1 MYIVVVRLG
10 GLMLLSGTNA
20 ARRSPGFANRQEGLM
35 TKQAAVLD
43 ETQTADAMLRA
54 RARLVV
60 PGGMWGHLNAAR
72 LPEGYPQFFAS
83 AEGCRV
89 RDVDGREYI
98 DFMCSW
104 GPVLLGHRH
113 PEIEAAAQAQAA
125 LGDCFNGPGEVM
137 VDLAEDFVAMV
148 PHADWAM
155 FQKNGGDATTAC
167 VTIARAG
174 AGRRKVLVARNS
186 YHGSL
191 PWCSPSVA
199 GVTSEDRA
207 HLLQFEYN
215 DVTSLRSAVA
225 EAGNDLA
232 AILVTAFR
240 HDMGRDLELPTAE
253 FAKAARAACDDTGAA
268 LVIDEVRAGL
278 RLDIRGSWEAL
289 GVRPDL
295 CAWSKAIANG
305 YALAAVTGNDR
316 FREAATRVFITGSFW
331 CGAVAM
337 AAARA
342 TLRIARETDVPSHIS
357 AMGLRLREGVA
368 TLANQHGIAI
378 RQSGPPQM
386 PLILFEA
393 DPEVRKG
400 RAFCSA
406 ALRHGAFFHPQHN
419 MFLSSAHRSADI
431 DAALEA
437 ASHGFKAVLELD
449 ARIDP

>member
-1 MYIVVVRLG
+1 MIDKG
-10 GLMLLSGTNA
+10 GI
-20 ARRSPGFANRQEGLM
+20 M
-35 TKQAAVLD
+35 TKRATVLS
-43 ETQTADAMLRA
+43 ESQTADAMLRA
-54 RARLVV
+54 RARRVV

-83 AEGCRV
+83 ADGCRM

-113 PEIEAAAQAQAA
+113 PEVEAAARAQAA
-125 LGDCFNGPGEVM
+125 LGDCMNGPSEVM
-137 VDLAEDFVAMV
+137 VDLAEELVAML

-155 FQKNGGDATTAC
+155 FQKNGADATTSC

-174 AGRRKVLVARNS
+174 TGKRKVLVARGS
-186 YHGSL
+186 YHGAL

-199 GVTSEDRA
+199 GVTAEDRA
-207 HLLQFEYN
+207 HLLHFEYN
-215 DVTSLRSAVA
+215 DVASLRAA
-225 EAGNDLA
+225 ADEAGGDLA

-253 FAKAARAACDDTGAA
+253 FAAAARAACDNTGAA
-268 LVIDEVRAGL
+268 LIIDEVRAGL

-316 FREAATRVFITGSFW
+316 FREAATKVFITGSFW
-331 CGAVAM
+331 CGTVAM
-337 AAARA
+337 AAART
-342 TLRIARETDVPSHIS
+342 TLRIARETDVPGHIR
-357 AMGLRLREGVA
+357 AMGLRLREG
-368 TLANQHGIAI
+368 LASLARQRGIAI

-386 PLILFEA
+386 PLMLFDD

-406 ALRHGAFFHPQHN
+406 ALAHGAFFHPQHN
-419 MFLSSAHRSADI
+419 MFLSAAHGPADI

-437 ASHGFKAVLELD
+437 ASYGFKAVVELQ
-449 ARIDP
+449 ART

>member
-1 MYIVVVRLG
+1 
-10 GLMLLSGTNA
+10 
-20 ARRSPGFANRQEGLM
+20 M
-35 TKQAAVLD
+35 TKQAAVLS
-43 ETQTADAMLRA
+43 ETQSADAMLRA
-54 RARLVV
+54 RASRVV

-89 RDVDGREYI
+89 RDVDGSEYI

-104 GPVLLGHRH
+104 GPILLGHRH
-113 PEIEAAAQAQAA
+113 PDVEAAARAQAEQ
-125 LGDCFNGPGEVM
+125 GDCLNGPGEVM
-137 VDLAEDFVAMV
+137 VDLAEDFVAML

-167 VTIARAG
+167 VTLARAG
-174 AGRRKVLVARNS
+174 TGRRKVLVARGS
-186 YHGSL
+186 YHGAL
-191 PWCSPSVA
+191 PWCTPSVA

-207 HLLQFEYN
+207 HLVHFDYN
-215 DVTSLRSAVA
+215 DVASLRAAVD
-225 EAGNDLA
+225 EAGKDLA

-240 HDMGRDLELPTAE
+240 HDMSRDLELPTKE
-253 FAKAARAACDDTGAA
+253 FAAAARAACDDTGAA
-268 LVIDEVRAGL
+268 LIIDEVRTGL
-278 RLDIRGSWEAL
+278 RLDVRGSWETL

-316 FREAATRVFITGSFW
+316 FREAATKIYVTGSFW
-331 CGAVAM
+331 CGTVAM

-342 TLRIARETDVPSHIS
+342 TLRIARETDVPGHIH
-357 AMGLRLREGVA
+357 AMGLRLRDGLA
-368 TLANQHGIAI
+368 SLANQHGIAI

-386 PLILFEA
+386 PLMLFDD
-393 DPEVRKG
+393 DPKFQKG

-406 ALRHGAFFHPQHN
+406 SLRHGAFFHPQHN
-419 MFLSSAHRSADI
+419 MFLSAAHGPADI

-437 ASHGFKAVLELD
+437 ASHGFKAVREMNT
-449 ARIDP
+449 RR

>member
-1 MYIVVVRLG
+1 
-10 GLMLLSGTNA
+10 
-20 ARRSPGFANRQEGLM
+20 M
-35 TKQAAVLD
+35 TKQAAALS
-43 ETQTADAMLRA
+43 ETLTADAMLQA
-54 RARLVV
+54 RAQRVV

-89 RDVDGREYI
+89 RDVNGREYI

-113 PEIEAAAQAQAA
+113 PEVQAAAEAQAA

-137 VDLAEDFVAMV
+137 VELAEDFVAMV

-155 FQKNGGDATTAC
+155 FQKNGGDATTSS

-174 AGRRKVLVARNS
+174 TGRRKVLVARGS
-186 YHGSL
+186 YHGAL

-207 HLLQFEYN
+207 HLLHFEYN
-215 DVTSLRSAVA
+215 DVASLRAAVD
-225 EAGNDLA
+225 EAGKDLA

-240 HDMGRDLELPTAE
+240 HDLGRDLELPTKE
-253 FAKAARAACDDTGAA
+253 FATAVRASCDAADAA

-278 RLDIRGSWEAL
+278 RLDVRGSWEAF

-305 YALAAVTGNDR
+305 HALAAVTGNDR
-316 FREAATRVFITGSFW
+316 FRDAATKVFVTGSLW
-331 CGAVAM
+331 CGTVAM

-342 TLRIARETDVPSHIS
+342 TLRIARETNVPGQIR
-357 AMGLRLREGVA
+357 AIGLRLREG
-368 TLANQHGIAI
+368 LAVLAEGQGITI
-378 RQSGPPQM
+378 RQSGPPQI
-386 PLILFEA
+386 PLMLFDA
-393 DPEVRKG
+393 DPEFRKG
-400 RAFCSA
+400 RAFCA
-406 ALRHGAFFHPQHN
+406 TALRYGAFFHPAHN
-419 MFLSSAHRSADI
+419 MFLSSAHRATDI

-437 ASHGFKAVLELD
+437 ASHGFKAVRELD
-449 ARIDP
+449 ARGNR

>member
-1 MYIVVVRLG
+1 M
-10 GLMLLSGTNA
+10 TN
-20 ARRSPGFANRQEGLM
+20 
-35 TKQAAVLD
+35 QASVLN

-54 RARLVV
+54 RARRVV

-113 PEIEAAAQAQAA
+113 PEVEAAARAQAA
-125 LGDCFNGPGEVM
+125 LGDCMNGPGEIM
-137 VDLAEDFVAMV
+137 VDLAEDIVAML

-155 FQKNGGDATTAC
+155 FQKNGADATTSC

-174 AGRRKVLVARNS
+174 TGRRKVLIARGS
-186 YHGSL
+186 YHGAL

-199 GVTSEDRA
+199 GVTTEDRA
-207 HLLQFEYN
+207 HLLHFDYN
-215 DVTSLRSAVA
+215 DVASLRAAVD

-240 HDMGRDLELPTAE
+240 HDMSRDLELPTAE
-253 FAKAARAACDDTGAA
+253 FAAAARRACDDTAA
-268 LVIDEVRAGL
+268 LIIDEVRAGL
-278 RLDIRGSWEAL
+278 RLDISGSWETL

-295 CAWSKAIANG
+295 SAWSKAIANG
-305 YALAAVTGNDR
+305 HALAAVTGNDR
-316 FREAATRVFITGSFW
+316 FRDAASKVFVTGSFW

-342 TLRIARETDVPSHIS
+342 TLRIARETDVPGHLR
-357 AMGLRLREGVA
+357 AMGLRLRQGMA
-368 TLANQHGIAI
+368 TLAGQHGFAI

-386 PLILFEA
+386 PLILFDD
-393 DPEVRKG
+393 DPEFRKG

-419 MFLSSAHRSADI
+419 MFLSAAHGPDDI

-437 ASHGFKAVLELD
+437 ASHGFKAVAG
-449 ARIDP
+449 ARTGP

>member
-1 MYIVVVRLG
+1 
-10 GLMLLSGTNA
+10 
-20 ARRSPGFANRQEGLM
+20 M
-35 TKQAAVLD
+35 TRQAAVLS

-54 RARLVV
+54 RARRVV

-104 GPVLLGHRH
+104 GPVVLGHRH
-113 PEIEAAAQAQAA
+113 PEIEAAARAQAA

-174 AGRRKVLVARNS
+174 TGRRKVLVARNS
-186 YHGSL
+186 YHGAL
-191 PWCSPSVA
+191 PWCSPSIA

-207 HLLQFEYN
+207 HLLHFEYN
-215 DVTSLRSAVA
+215 DVTSLSAAVD
-225 EAGNDLA
+225 EAGKDLA

-253 FAKAARAACDDTGAA
+253 FAAAARAACDDTGAA
-268 LVIDEVRAGL
+268 LILDEVRTGL
-278 RLDIRGSWEAL
+278 RLDTRGSWEAL

-305 YALAAVTGNDR
+305 YALAAVTGNDQ
-316 FREAATRVFITGSFW
+316 FREAATRVFVTGSFW
-331 CGAVAM
+331 CGTVAM

-342 TLRIARETDVPSHIS
+342 TLRIARETDVPGHIR
-357 AMGLRLREGVA
+357 AMGSRLRDRLA

-386 PLILFEA
+386 PLVLFDA
-393 DPEVRKG
+393 DLEFRKG

-419 MFLSSAHRSADI
+419 MFLSAAHRAADI

-437 ASHGFKAVLELD
+437 ASHGFRAVLDLD
-449 ARIDP
+449 ARINSQEKAQ

>member
-1 MYIVVVRLG
+1 
-10 GLMLLSGTNA
+10 
-20 ARRSPGFANRQEGLM
+20 M
-35 TKQAAVLD
+35 TKPAAALS
-43 ETQTADAMLRA
+43 EMQTADALLRA
-54 RARLVV
+54 RAARVV

-83 AEGCRV
+83 AEGCRI
-89 RDVDGREYI
+89 RDVNGREYV

-113 PEIEAAAQAQAA
+113 PEIQAAADAQAA

-137 VDLAEDFVAMV
+137 VELAEDFVAMV
-148 PHADWAM
+148 AHADWAM
-155 FQKNGGDATTAC
+155 FQKNGGDATTSC

-174 AGRRKVLVARNS
+174 TGRRKVLVAKGS
-186 YHGSL
+186 YHGAL

-207 HLLQFEYN
+207 HLLHFEYN
-215 DVTSLRSAVA
+215 DVASLQAAVDQ
-225 EAGNDLA
+225 AGQDLA
-232 AILVTAFR
+232 AILITGFR
-240 HDMGRDLELPTAE
+240 HDMGRDLELPTRE
-253 FAKAARAACDDTGAA
+253 FATSARAACDAADAA
-268 LVIDEVRAGL
+268 LILDEVRTGL

-316 FREAATRVFITGSFW
+316 FRDAATKVFVTGSFW
-331 CGAVAM
+331 CGTVAM

-342 TLRIARETDVPSHIS
+342 TLRIARDTDAPGHIRV
-357 AMGLRLREGVA
+357 MGLRLREGLA
-368 TLANQHGIAI
+368 TLAAREGIAI

-386 PLILFEA
+386 PLMLFEDDA
-393 DPEVRKG
+393 EVRKG
-400 RAFCSA
+400 RAFCA
-406 ALRHGAFFHPQHN
+406 TALRHGAFFHPQHN
-419 MFLSSAHRSADI
+419 MFLSSAHQAADI

-437 ASHGFKAVLELD
+437 AFHGFKAVRELN
-449 ARIDP
+449 ARANR

>member
-1 MYIVVVRLG
+1 
-10 GLMLLSGTNA
+10 
-20 ARRSPGFANRQEGLM
+20 
-35 TKQAAVLD
+35 
-43 ETQTADAMLRA
+43 
-54 RARLVV
+54 
-60 PGGMWGHLNAAR
+60 MWGHLNAAR

-83 AEGCRV
+83 AEGCRI

-104 GPVLLGHRH
+104 GPILLGHKH
-113 PEIEAAAQAQAA
+113 PEVQAAANAQAA
-125 LGDCFNGPGEVM
+125 YGDCLNGPGEIM
-137 VDLAEDFVAMV
+137 VELAEDLVGMV

-174 AGRRKVLVARNS
+174 TGRRKILVAKGS
-186 YHGSL
+186 YHGAL

-199 GVTSEDRA
+199 GVTTEDRA

-215 DVTSLRSAVA
+215 DVESLRAAVA

-232 AILVTAFR
+232 AVLVTAFR

-253 FAKAARAACDDTGAA
+253 FARAVRLACDNADAA
-268 LVIDEVRAGL
+268 LIIDEVRAGV
-278 RLDIRGSWEAL
+278 RLDTRGSWEAL

-316 FREAATRVFITGSFW
+316 FREPATRVFVTGSFW
-331 CGAVAM
+331 CSAVAM

-342 TLRIARETDVPSHIS
+342 TLRIARETNVPARIQATGMMLRNGLASLARQYDVS
-357 AMGLRLREGVA
+357 V
-368 TLANQHGIAI
+368 

-386 PLILFEA
+386 PLMLFDD
-393 DPEVRKG
+393 DPEFRNGQGVLCRSASSRRVLSSRAQYVSVGGASILGYRTGAGGG
-400 RAFCSA
+400 RAWLQGRA
-406 ALRHGAFFHPQHN
+406 
-419 MFLSSAHRSADI
+419 
-431 DAALEA
+431 
-437 ASHGFKAVLELD
+437 
-449 ARIDP
+449 

>member
-1 MYIVVVRLG
+1 
-10 GLMLLSGTNA
+10 
-20 ARRSPGFANRQEGLM
+20 M
-35 TKQAAVLD
+35 TKHAVPG
-43 ETQTADAMLRA
+43 EVRTADAMLRA
-54 RARLVV
+54 RASRVV

-113 PEIEAAAQAQAA
+113 PEVQAAADAQAA
-125 LGDCFNGPGEVM
+125 RGDCLNGPGEVM
-137 VDLAEDFVAMV
+137 VELAEDFVALV

-155 FQKNGGDATTAC
+155 FQKNGGDATTCC

-174 AGRRKVLVARNS
+174 TGRRKVLVARGS
-186 YHGSL
+186 YHGAL
-191 PWCSPSVA
+191 PWCSPSVV
-199 GVTSEDRA
+199 GITSEDRA
-207 HLLQFEYN
+207 HLVHFDYN
-215 DVTSLRSAVA
+215 DVVSLNAAVDA
-225 EAGNDLA
+225 AGKDLA

-240 HDMGRDLELPTAE
+240 HDMGRDLELPTRE
-253 FAKAARAACDDTGAA
+253 FAAAARAACDAAGAA
-268 LVIDEVRAGL
+268 LIIDEVRAGL
-278 RLDIRGSWEAL
+278 RLDVRGSWESL

-295 CAWSKAIANG
+295 SAWSKAIANG

-316 FREAATRVFITGSFW
+316 YREAATKVFVTGSFW
-331 CGAVAM
+331 CGTVAM

-342 TLRIARETDVPSHIS
+342 TLRIARDTDVPDRLRAI
-357 AMGLRLREGVA
+357 GLRLREG
-368 TLANQHGIAI
+368 LASLASQNGIAI

-386 PLILFEA
+386 PLMLFDGDVDVA
-393 DPEVRKG
+393 KG

-419 MFLSSAHRSADI
+419 MFLSAAHREADI

-437 ASHGFKAVLELD
+437 ASHGFKAVRELG
-449 ARIDP
+449 ARLNR

>member
-1 MYIVVVRLG
+1 M
-10 GLMLLSGTNA
+10 N
-20 ARRSPGFANRQEGLM
+20 
-35 TKQAAVLD
+35 KQAAAASEKQSV
-43 ETQTADAMLRA
+43 DAMLRA
-54 RARLVV
+54 RAQRVV

-89 RDVDGREYI
+89 RDVDGHEYI

-113 PEIEAAAQAQAA
+113 PEVQAAAEAQAA
-125 LGDCFNGPGEVM
+125 QGDCFNGPGEVM

-174 AGRRKVLVARNS
+174 TGRRKVLVARGS
-186 YHGSL
+186 YHGAL

-199 GVTSEDRA
+199 GVTSEDHA
-207 HLLQFEYN
+207 HLLHFEYN
-215 DVTSLRSAVA
+215 DVASLRAAVD
-225 EAGNDLA
+225 EAGKDLA
-232 AILVTAFR
+232 AIIVTAFR
-240 HDMGRDLELPTAE
+240 HDMGRDLELPTKE
-253 FAKAARAACDDTGAA
+253 FALAARAACDAADAA
-268 LVIDEVRAGL
+268 LIIDEVRAGL

-295 CAWSKAIANG
+295 SAWSKAIANG

-316 FREAATRVFITGSFW
+316 FRDAATKVFVTGSFW
-331 CGAVAM
+331 CGTVAM

-342 TLRIARETDVPSHIS
+342 TLRIARETDVPSHIH
-357 AMGLRLREGVA
+357 AMGMRLREG
-368 TLANQHGIAI
+368 LAQLADREGIAI

-386 PLILFEA
+386 PLMLFDDDA
-393 DPEVRKG
+393 DVRKG
-400 RAFCSA
+400 RAFCA
-406 ALRHGAFFHPQHN
+406 TALRRGAFFHPQHN
-419 MFLSSAHRSADI
+419 MFLSSAHRAADI

-437 ASHGFKAVLELD
+437 ASHGFKAVRELD
-449 ARIDP
+449 ARVNR

>member
-1 MYIVVVRLG
+1 
-10 GLMLLSGTNA
+10 
-20 ARRSPGFANRQEGLM
+20 M
-35 TKQAAVLD
+35 TQLTAVSS
-43 ETQTADAMLRA
+43 ETQTRDAMLRA

-83 AEGCRV
+83 ADGCRV

-104 GPVLLGHRH
+104 GPILLGHRH
-113 PEIEAAAQAQAA
+113 PDVQAAAGAQAA
-125 LGDCFNGPGEVM
+125 KGDCLNGPGEVM
-137 VDLAEDFVAMV
+137 VELAEDLVSML

-155 FQKNGGDATTAC
+155 FQKNGGDATTSC

-174 AGRRKVLVARNS
+174 TGRRKVLVARGS
-186 YHGSL
+186 YHGAL

-207 HLLQFEYN
+207 HLLHFEYN
-215 DVTSLRSAVA
+215 DVQSLRGAVE

-232 AILVTAFR
+232 AIIVTAFR
-240 HDMGRDLELPTAE
+240 HDMGRDLELPTKSFAE
-253 FAKAARAACDDTGAA
+253 AVRSACDAVGAA
-268 LVIDEVRAGL
+268 LIIDEVRAGF
-278 RLDIRGSWEAL
+278 RLDIRGSWEAF
-289 GVRPDL
+289 GARPDL

-305 YALAAVTGNDR
+305 HALAAVTGNNR
-316 FREAATRVFITGSFW
+316 FRDAATKIFVTGSFW
-331 CGAVAM
+331 CGTVAM

-342 TLRIARETDVPSHIS
+342 TLRIARETNVVGHIR
-357 AMGLRLREGVA
+357 AMGIRLREG
-368 TLANQHGIAI
+368 LAALADEHGIVI

-386 PLILFEA
+386 PLMLFEA
-393 DPEVRKG
+393 DTDARKG

-419 MFLSSAHRSADI
+419 MFLSAAHGPDDNDTALQAAAHGFAAV
-431 DAALEA
+431 AAL
-437 ASHGFKAVLELD
+437 K
-449 ARIDP
+449 P

>member
-1 MYIVVVRLG
+1 MSSQI
-10 GLMLLSGTNA
+10 A
-20 ARRSPGFANRQEGLM
+20 AMS
-35 TKQAAVLD
+35 
-43 ETQTADAMLRA
+43 ETQSRDAALRE
-54 RARLVV
+54 RAQRVV

-72 LPEGYPQFFAS
+72 LPDGYPQFFAS
-83 AEGCRV
+83 AEGCHI

-104 GPVLLGHRH
+104 GPILLGHQH
-113 PEIEAAAQAQAA
+113 PEVQAAAEAQAA
-125 LGDCFNGPGEVM
+125 RGDCLNGPGEVM
-137 VDLAEDFVAMV
+137 VELAEDLVGMV

-174 AGRRKVLVARNS
+174 TGRRKILVAKGS
-186 YHGSL
+186 YHGAL

-199 GVTSEDRA
+199 GVTTEDRA

-215 DVTSLRSAVA
+215 DVESLRAAVA
-225 EAGNDLA
+225 EAGKDLA

-253 FAKAARAACDDTGAA
+253 FARAVRLACDSADAA
-268 LVIDEVRAGL
+268 LIIDEVRAGM
-278 RLDIRGSWEAL
+278 RLDTRGSWEKF

-316 FREAATRVFITGSFW
+316 FREPATRVFVTGSFW
-331 CGAVAM
+331 CSAVAM

-342 TLRIARETDVPSHIS
+342 TLCIVRETNVPARIE
-357 AMGLRLREGVA
+357 ATGTMLREG
-368 TLANQHGIAI
+368 LASLARQHDISV

-386 PLILFEA
+386 PLMLFDDDA
-393 DPEVRKG
+393 DLRKG
-400 RAFCSA
+400 RAFCAA
-406 ALRHGAFFHPQHN
+406 ALRRGAYFHPAHN
-419 MFLSSAHRSADI
+419 MFLSAAHQSSDI
-431 DAALEA
+431 ERALDA
-437 ASHGFKAVLELD
+437 ASHGFKAVRELG
-449 ARIDP
+449 AGSR